1 MSTKPRIEELV
12 GVIVGTVCFYS
23 WVFMLLALKMK
34 FFSTDFITNGTV
46 MTIADNWGQIDNWLE
61 AGILPFFL
69 IAGHYFASGKVIS
82 EKGRINDIIGIKSSL
97 MGFIIWLAVTI
108 ATFLLETNMSY
119 KVTLVGGYSLI
130 AIIYLFMKSAQTK
143 KECSS

>member
-34 FFSTDFITNGTV
+34 SFSTDFITNGTV

-69 IAGHYFASGKVIS
+69 ISGHYFASGKVIS
-82 EKGRINDIIGIKSSL
+82 EKRRINDIIGMKSSL
-97 MGFIIWLAVTI
+97 MGFIVWLFVTI
-108 ATFLLETNMSY
+108 TTFLLETNMSY

>member
-23 WVFMLLALKMK
+23 WVFMLLTLKMK
-34 FFSTDFITNGTV
+34 FFSTDFITNSIA

-69 IAGHYFASGKVIS
+69 ISGHYFASGKVIS
-82 EKGRINDIIGIKSSL
+82 EKRRINDIIGMKSSL
-97 MGFIIWLAVTI
+97 MGFIVWLFVTI
-108 ATFLLETNMSY
+108 TTFLLEMDMSY
-119 KVTLVGGYSLI
+119 RVTLAGGYILI
-130 AIIYLFMKSAQTK
+130 AIIYLFMKRK
-143 KECSS
+143 

>member
-1 MSTKPRIEELV
+1 MSTKPCIEELV

-46 MTIADNWGQIDNWLE
+46 MTIADNWSQIDNWLE

-82 EKGRINDIIGIKSSL
+82 EKGRINDIIGMKSSL
-97 MGFIIWLAVTI
+97 MGFIVWFVVTI
-108 ATFLLETNMSY
+108 TTFLLEIDMNY
-119 KVTLVGGYSLI
+119 RITLAGGYILI
-130 AIIYLFMKSAQTK
+130 AIIYLFMKRT
-143 KECSS
+143 